1 MSLSESSEVP
11 HSVVRTIAAG
21 WRRAWTLLRPTRFEG
36 RITYSDVPPAPA
48 GPALVVG
55 VIDDPELAM
64 RLLSVR
70 GGVNPTSLDALA
82 AAFDEVRDGS
92 RLHLDLTDAE
102 FSDRS
107 VLSAL
112 AELLDA
118 LDDRRVHLRT
128 VGLGRLATLP
138 VD

>member
-1 MSLSESSEVP
+1 MSLSESRHRSP
-11 HSVVRTIAAG
+11 SVLRTIVAG
-21 WRRAWTLLRPTRFEG
+21 WRRLRTMARPKPLG
-36 RITYSDVPPAPA
+36 GQITYGETPTLPAES
-48 GPALVVG
+48 GLVVG

-70 GGVNPTSLDALA
+70 GPVTLGSLDSLVV
-82 AAFDEVRDGS
+82 AFEEVRDGS

-102 FSDRS
+102 FADRS
-107 VLSAL
+107 VISSL
-112 AELLDA
+112 AGLLDE
-118 LDDRRVHLRT
+118 LDDRRVHLRI

>member
-1 MSLSESSEVP
+1 MSLSETSAPSS
-11 HSVVRTIAAG
+11 SVVNTIAAG
-21 WRRAWTLLRPTRFEG
+21 WRRVWAVLRPMRFEG
-36 RITYSDVPPAPA
+36 RITYSEVPSAPA

-55 VIDDPELAM
+55 VIDDPEMAM

-70 GGVNPTSLDALA
+70 GGVNPTSLEALA
-82 AAFDEVRDGS
+82 NAFDEVGDGS

-107 VLSAL
+107 VLSGL

-128 VGLGRLATLP
+128 VGLGRLAALP

>member
-1 MSLSESSEVP
+1 MSLSESRPQSAPVL
-11 HSVVRTIAAG
+11 RTIAAG
-21 WRRAWTLLRPTRFEG
+21 WRRVLVMVRPQRFG
-36 RITYSDVPPAPA
+36 GQITYGDQPSAPTEH
-48 GPALVVG
+48 GLVIG

-82 AAFDEVRDGS
+82 SAFDEVRDGS

>member
-1 MSLSESSEVP
+1 LSESSVLSP
-11 HSVVRTIAAG
+11 LVVSTIAAG
-21 WRRAWTLLRPTRFEG
+21 WRRVWALLRPTRFEG
-36 RITYSDVPPAPA
+36 RITYSDVPSAPA
-48 GPALVVG
+48 GPALVVS

-70 GGVNPTSLDALA
+70 GGVNPTSLEALA
-82 AAFDEVRDGS
+82 NAFDEVRDGS

-107 VLSAL
+107 VLSGL